1 MNWEPQNQTLIVLQH
16 YLGSALVAM
25 LNIHLLIIFL
35 KWLLKRRDW
44 SSEREEQPNSELI
57 PDY

>member
-1 MNWEPQNQTLIVLQH
+1 MNWEPQNETLIVLQY